1 MSYFV
6 HANKNVSTF
15 WNIVSVCIINTCNCL
30 ALQWGDDQCQ
40 YKLCTCAEFIVR
52 SNCKWENRYWT
63 SQRSCC
69 DSVGLENEW
78 IPLCTVHI
86 FKVSRG
92 EDFVHGVSF
101 IMVVPIDCSSQNNL
115 GTWAVYRVVWIT
127 DMIHYCL
134 LLVGSSTFA
143 KDLLRA
149 RSATLTP
156 VWSSLGT
163 LRERALEDRQLEAS
177 TYIYTHTQRL
187 IRTAHAHI
195 AVWMYSMYKYIS
207 GWISL
212 SAFLVVLLSW
222 ILLSSIFRTL
232 LGLCAFAWPSARYF
246 SARDRPS
253 HIFFFLR
260 LCACLAT
267 CGACH
272 SWKWRWVSA
281 VAQMTSRTSRW
292 GPKGS
297 SHSLILGSQF

>member
-1 MSYFV
+1 M

-15 WNIVSVCIINTCNCL
+15 WNIVSVCIINTCKCL

-40 YKLCTCAEFIVR
+40 YKLCACAGFIVR
-52 SNCKWENRYWT
+52 LNCKLENRYWT
-63 SQRSCC
+63 SRRSCC
-69 DSVGLENEW
+69 DSVGSENEW
-78 IPLCTVHI
+78 IPVCTVHI
-86 FKVSRG
+86 FKVARG

-127 DMIHYCL
+127 DMIHYRW
-134 LLVGSSTFA
+134 LLVGSGTFA

-163 LRERALEDRQLEAS
+163 LRERALEDRQLEAN
-177 TYIYTHTQRL
+177 TYIHTYTKTYAQHM
-187 IRTAHAHI
+187 RTLQCECTAC
-195 AVWMYSMYKYIS
+195 KYIS

-260 LCACLAT
+260 LCLCLAT
-267 CGACH
+267 CGASR
-272 SWKWRWVSA
+272 SWKWCWVSA

-292 GPKGS
+292 GPEGS
-297 SHSLILGSQF
+297 SHSLILGSQC